1 MTLPR
6 LLGALA
12 AVAAVGVATLPS
24 AFAADGS
31 FQPNCLGSAKLGE
44 NRADGEVLYKFA
56 CDREIR
62 GYSIATLNKQVDSF
76 DTEPVVLTPGGEA
89 VPGEDF
95 GCSGEIPGVGIG
107 CGGKAGAWN
116 QVNGGVN
123 LTSDPCGAPRPRLA
137 VIIADAKGRV
147 AGPYRITSSRTGGRL
162 SGCPAKPSVRKHRA
176 RKIGRR

>member
-1 MTLPR
+1 MTLSR
-6 LLGALA
+6 LLGAVA

-31 FQPNCLGSAKLGE
+31 FQPTCLGSAKLGE

-56 CDREIR
+56 CSTEIK
-62 GYSIATLNKQVDSF
+62 GYSITTLNKQIDSF

-107 CGGKAGAWN
+107 CGGKAGPWN

-137 VIIADAKGRV
+137 VIVADAKGRV
-147 AGPYRITSSRTGGRL
+147 AGPYRITSSRAGGRL
-162 SGCPAKPSVRKHRA
+162 NGCPAKSTRNRHAARRSHR
-176 RKIGRR
+176 